1 MPTQTF
7 FNLPKQKREKLTEIA
22 LDEFSTLDYNSASI
36 SRIVREI
43 GIAKGSFY
51 QYFADKKDL
60 YIYLLNL
67 VSKAK
72 LTLMQQTPP
81 PKTEMD
87 FYKYL
92 SWLFEMSIHFDK
104 TYPKLSRLSYRAF
117 YGNSSFQDR
126 EIDEIKQGSS
136 KFIRQIVLQG
146 IEKGDINS
154 DLDLDLVVFV
164 VDTMINAFNNYIPHK
179 LGTTADVL
187 AEKGSSSFDFDLA
200 KKTFDRLITIMKLGL
215 ANKSRN
221 TEN

>member
-7 FNLPKQKREKLTEIA
+7 FNLSEQKREKLIGIA

-36 SRIVREI
+36 SRIVREV

-67 VSKAK
+67 VSEAK
-72 LTLMQQTPP
+72 LTLVQQTPS

-87 FYKYL
+87 FYEYL

-104 TYPKLSRLSYRAF
+104 THPKLSRLSYRAF

-126 EIDEIKQGSS
+126 EIDEIKQGYS
-136 KFIRQIVLQG
+136 KFIRQIVIQG

-154 DLDLDLVVFV
+154 VLDLDLVVFV
-164 VDTMINAFNNYIPHK
+164 VDTVINAFNNYLPHK

-187 AEKGSSSFDFDLA
+187 AEKGSSPLDSELA
-200 KKTFDRLITIMKLGL
+200 KETFDRLITIMKFGL
-215 ANKSRN
+215 ANQQKN
-221 TEN
+221 PKN